1 MRISDWS
8 SDVCSS
14 DLRHPAVEIELTLS
28 DARHDLIA
36 EGFDLAL
43 RIASLHDSSL
53 LARTI
58 APFAASVIA
67 SPAYLE
73 RHGTPRHPLD
83 LAGHRLVGS
92 GPPERAMPLRFHRQ
106 SEEAAIDRTDGRRGG

>member
-43 RIASLHDSSL
+43 RIASLDDSSL

-58 APFAASVIA
+58 APVAASVIA

-83 LAGHRLVGS
+83 LAGHRLVGY
-92 GPPERAMPLRFHRQ
+92 GHRERAMPLRFHR
-106 SEEAAIDRTDGRRGG
+106 DRKSTRLNSSH